1 MRKKKTVIHVNQHRI
16 RSNYK
21 TGARDSVLTVKDWKQ
36 NRKSNSVQI
45 IDACGQVVAE
55 VVYRPD
61 KPLACGAGVWV
72 QTYNEV
78 IVVDPPQLPKK
89 TPKRR

>member
-1 MRKKKTVIHVNQHRI
+1 VRKKKTVIHVNQHLI
-16 RSNYK
+16 RANHK

-45 IDACGQVVAE
+45 LDGLGEVVAE

-61 KPLACGAGVWV
+61 NPLPCGARVWI

-78 IVVDPPQLPKK
+78 VIDEE
-89 TPKRR
+89 

>member
-16 RSNYK
+16 KSNHK
-21 TGARDSVLTVKDWKQ
+21 TGARASVLTVKDWKQ

-45 IDACGQVVAE
+45 LDARGEVVAE

-61 KPLACGAGVWV
+61 KPLACGARVWI
-72 QTYNEV
+72 QTYSEV
-78 IVVDPPQLPKK
+78 IVVDPSQQVEKDA
-89 TPKRR
+89 

>member
-21 TGARDSVLTVKDWKQ
+21 TGARESVLTVKDWKQ

-45 IDACGQVVAE
+45 IDARGEVVAE
-55 VVYRPD
+55 VVYRPH
-61 KPLACGAGVWV
+61 KPLPCGASVWF

-78 IVVDPPQLPKK
+78 IVVDPPQQVEKDA
-89 TPKRR
+89 